1 MLKSGMAAGPRETR
15 TTWAEKSVSDFLSLP
30 LVSEFVFLS
39 PQTVD
44 GTQREVADC
53 LVSYGEPGLLI
64 SQKCQENPNARTPE
78 KTEVW
83 VRSTGGQLLQAN
95 TLQDSLHPILKKLH
109 HEKGGF
115 NIFRRF
121 RITYLNNSDCPE
133 KLQHFWSGHAQT
145 HVSERYL
152 KLMKDREYRLE
163 WAEQLGT
170 GFTLPSQV
178 GILGIPVLVRRRA

>member
-1 MLKSGMAAGPRETR
+1 MKDKLIRTRCSDVASFADLLREYVGER
-15 TTWAEKSVSDFLSLP
+15 HSD
-30 LVSEFVFLS
+30 
-39 PQTVD
+39 
-44 GTQREVADC
+44 
-53 LVSYGEPGLLI
+53 LLFH
-64 SQKCQENPNARTPE
+64 S
-78 KTEVW
+78 
-83 VRSTGGQLLQAN
+83 STGAQLLQSNA
-95 TLQDSLHPILKKLH
+95 LSDSLHPILKKLH